1 MIVRVRRV
9 DAARAFAG
17 VGIDSMTAGESAIM
31 CRTKGVVPV
40 MRLVEELKRRNV
52 IRVAIGYLAVG
63 WLLLQAGSLI
73 FGALDLPNSW
83 VRGLLALLAVGF
95 IPTLIFAW
103 VYELTPEGLKRTSE
117 VSTEESVSHLT
128 GRKLDYIVIGV
139 LAAVVALLLVDK
151 FVVAPW
157 QTARTHAAES
167 ATAAA
172 APPVAGE
179 GATATTPPADSI
191 AVLPFVDMS
200 QAKDQEY
207 FSDGLS
213 EELLDLLAKVPQLKV
228 IARTSSFSFKGKNA
242 DVAEIAKKLAVA
254 TVLEGSV
261 RKSGN
266 TLRVTAQLIRTI
278 DSTHLWSETYDREL
292 TDIFKVQDE
301 IASAVVA
308 ALKLKLLPSQAAAGN
323 QHRTANLDAYNEYL
337 IGKQEFS
344 RNNVDGWR
352 HAEAGF
358 RRSVALDPSYA
369 PAWAGLADTLNFLS
383 DFLDGADAIA
393 AAKHEA
399 LAAAD
404 KAVALAP
411 DLAEGYMARG
421 QLRYTTFWD
430 WTGAQADIERAMLLE
445 PNSSE
450 SRFQR
455 AELLATLGRL
465 AEAIAE
471 IRKAVELD
479 PLSPKA
485 WSSLG
490 WELAATGRLAEAREA
505 AQRAVALNSESSF
518 ALVTVAIVELLEGNF
533 EATRISLKR
542 GGDNWDRMGS
552 ALIEHSLGHK
562 DAAQAALN
570 TLIAKDADGSA
581 YQIAEVFAWR
591 GEPDSAFEWLDRAY
605 RQHDGGLANLMID
618 PLLKSLRSDARFA
631 AFEKKM
637 GLTQ

>member
-1 MIVRVRRV
+1 
-9 DAARAFAG
+9 
-17 VGIDSMTAGESAIM
+17 
-31 CRTKGVVPV
+31 
-40 MRLVEELKRRNV
+40 MRLIEELKRRNV

-83 VRGLLALLAVGF
+83 VRGLLALLVVGF
-95 IPTLIFAW
+95 IPALIFAW
-103 VYELTPEGLKRTSE
+103 VYELTPEGLKRTSD
-117 VSTEESVSHLT
+117 VGPGESVSHLT

-139 LAAVVALLLVDK
+139 LAAVVGLLLVDK
-151 FVVAPW
+151 FVVTPR
-157 QTARTHAAES
+157 QTARIHADEP
-167 ATAAA
+167 ATTAA

-179 GATATTPPADSI
+179 GAKTAAAPPAESI

-266 TLRVTAQLIRTI
+266 TLRVTAQLIRTV

-308 ALKLKLLPSQAAAGN
+308 ALKVKLLPSQASADN
-323 QHRTANLDAYNEYL
+323 QRRTTNLDAYNEYL
-337 IGKQEFS
+337 IGKQQYN
-344 RNNVDGWR
+344 RTNVDGWR
-352 HAEAGF
+352 HAEAAF
-358 RRSVALDPSYA
+358 RRAAALDPSYA
-369 PAWAGLADTLNFLS
+369 PAWAGLADALNFLS

-393 AAKHEA
+393 AAKREA

-404 KAVALAP
+404 KAIGLAP
-411 DLAEGYMARG
+411 DLADGYRARSY
-421 QLRYTTFWD
+421 LRSSTLWD
-430 WTGAQADIERAMLLE
+430 WKGADADIDRAMQLE

-450 SRFQR
+450 TRFRR
-455 AELLATLGRL
+455 AELLATLGRQTD
-465 AEAIAE
+465 AVTE

-479 PLSPKA
+479 PLSQNV

-490 WELAATGRLAEAREA
+490 WYLLASGHLVEAREA
-505 AQRAVALNSESSF
+505 NQRALTLNPESSF
-518 ALVTVAIVELLEGNF
+518 ALVNLGMIEMLDGRFDVARG
-533 EATRISLKR
+533 AWQR
-542 GGDNWDRMGS
+542 GGDNWDAIGS
-552 ALIEHSLGHK
+552 AMIEHSLGHK
-562 DAAQAALN
+562 NAAQSALDK
-570 TLIAKDADGSA
+570 LIAKYADGSA

-591 GEPDSAFEWLDRAY
+591 GEPDPAFEWLDRAY
-605 RQHDGGLANLMID
+605 RQHDGGLANLTFD
-618 PLLKSLRSDARFA
+618 PLMKSLRTDARYA
-631 AFEKKM
+631 AFLKKM
-637 GLTQ
+637 GLAQ